1 MAEKKKAFY
10 MLHSWYA
17 FFKNL
22 NEHQRSEL
30 IMAIFEH
37 EISGGETS
45 VQLSAELMPI
55 YEFIAQSLDNFRAE
69 YENRCE
75 LAKANGRLG
84 GLAKAS
90 GRYQLLPSA
99 SESYQTLAKAS
110 DPNRPLANL
119 ADKDKDKVKDED
131 EDKDWDGEKDK
142 NKSASA
148 FDFDLPFPTAAEKEA
163 EKEIM
168 SYYHKVTGKS
178 KRINESTS
186 ICIRR
191 WLAEG
196 YSVSDFKRVI
206 DNMYTAWKGK
216 VYETGLRPEKLFGSS
231 FEQYLD
237 WHISET
243 DFKAE
248 TDNADS
254 DGFVYDVKELEQHVL
269 RNVVKADD

>member
-22 NEHQRSEL
+22 NEHQRSDL

-45 VQLSAELMPI
+45 VQLSTELMPI

-69 YENRCE
+69 YENKCE
-75 LAKANGRLG
+75 LAKASGRLG

-90 GRYQLLPSA
+90 GR
-99 SESYQTLAKAS
+99 YQTLAKAS

-119 ADKDKDKVKDED
+119 ADKDKDKEKEK
-131 EDKDWDGEKDK
+131 EGDKDWDGGKDK
-142 NKSASA
+142 IKSADA
-148 FDFDLPFPTAAEKEA
+148 FNFDLPFPTAAEKEA

-186 ICIRR
+186 ICIRS

-206 DNMYTAWKGK
+206 DNMYAAWKGK
-216 VYETGLRPEKLFGSS
+216 VYETGLRPEKLFGSR

-237 WHISET
+237 WNISET
-243 DFKAE
+243 DSKAE

-254 DGFVYDVKELEQHVL
+254 NGSVYDVNDLEQYIL
-269 RNVVKADD
+269 RNTVKADD